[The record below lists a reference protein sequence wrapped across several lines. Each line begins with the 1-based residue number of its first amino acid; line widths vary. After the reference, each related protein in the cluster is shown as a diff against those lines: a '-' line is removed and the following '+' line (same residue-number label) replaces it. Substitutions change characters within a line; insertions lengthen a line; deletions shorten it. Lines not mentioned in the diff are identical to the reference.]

1 MSFRLIFQGYFM
13 RQKAEALKTFAVALG
28 FGKLE
33 DYTGDTSAMVLKQM
47 AVKMG
52 CASTVNDIEANTT
65 TGVLNFIADNYGNKE
80 KDFTTKHKGKAT
92 A

>member
-1 MSFRLIFQGYFM
+1 M
-13 RQKAEALKTFAVALG
+13 RQKAEALKAFAVALG

-33 DYTGDTSAMVLKQM
+33 DYTGDTSAMVLKEM

-52 CASTVNDIEANTT
+52 CAPTVDEIEPNTT

-80 KDFTTKHKGKAT
+80 KTPNKHKGKT
-92 A
+92 TP